1 MIQEIFKGRAT
12 ESLKYDTNV
21 QELFVKTSPK
31 YFITTLEGSSH
42 EKIFFKR
49 SKQINKTCKTFG
61 YQHSFFYSKVKT
73 LSLTII

>member
-42 EKIFFKR
+42 EKFFLKDP
-49 SKQINKTCKTFG
+49 NK
-61 YQHSFFYSKVKT
+61 
-73 LSLTII
+73 